1 MYKVTKEQKLVIKFV
16 CFASKIIYIKK
27 KDKFIILFFLKDYL
41 IYL

>member
-1 MYKVTKEQKLVIKFV
+1 MYKVTKEQKLVLKFV

-27 KDKFIILFFLKDYL
+27 DKFILFFSKDYL